1 MRKSREN
8 IFNRCAALG
17 IKNRSRKGGNRLI
30 KDDRKNNNGLAHV
43 LVHREACNTLSGL
56 YHRFVGLSPFI
67 FSRHGH
73 LLASSHFRTL
83 LIKIS
88 LIKISCPITF
98 VAESN
103 NISDFIFALCCFLH
117 SQYVLCIFL
126 SSSSIY
132 QIHQACSAPGIYIA

>member
-1 MRKSREN
+1 MLVLVRKSREN
-8 IFNRCAALG
+8 IFNRCAGELPLPISTRDKEK
-17 IKNRSRKGGNRLI
+17 IKKGRNRLI
-30 KDDRKNNNGLAHV
+30 KDDRKNNNGMAHV

-67 FSRHGH
+67 FNCH

-98 VAESN
+98 VAESS
-103 NISDFIFALCCFLH
+103 NISDFIFALCCFT
-117 SQYVLCIFL
+117 
-126 SSSSIY
+126 
-132 QIHQACSAPGIYIA
+132 